1 LALSWLLIQAVHD
14 MAMVTAPLAVALAV
28 TAALALEMAA
38 ASETT
43 TTQWHPMQ

>member
-1 LALSWLLIQAVHD
+1 

-38 ASETT
+38 ASETI